1 MGQKVHPTGFRLGIT
16 EDWENQWYAEDNE
29 FAENVVE
36 DKKIRDEI
44 MDQYP
49 NALISEI
56 IIKRFGNKIR
66 IDLSAARTGII
77 IGRGGKNIQ
86 QLREDLTDLVGHDE
100 IDINIEEVNN
110 PETQASLIS
119 QEVAQDLEQQVHHRR
134 AMKESIDNAMKKG
147 ALGVKV
153 EVAGRLGGADIAS
166 SEWYREGRIPL
177 HTLRADIDYGFTEAN
192 TKFGTI
198 GVKAWVFKGEEL

>member
-16 EDWENQWYAEDNE
+16 EDWDDKWYAEGDE
-29 FAENVVE
+29 YAANVVE
-36 DKKIRDEI
+36 DKKIRNEI

-56 IIKRFGNKIR
+56 VIKRFGNKIR
-66 IDLSAARTGII
+66 IDLSAARTGIV
-77 IGRGGKNIQ
+77 IGRGGKNIK
-86 QLREDLTDLVGHDE
+86 QLRKDLSDLVEHDE
-100 IDINIEEVNN
+100 IDINIEEVDE
-110 PETQASLIS
+110 PETEAPLIS
-119 QEVAQDLEQQVHHRR
+119 QEVARDLEQQVHHRR
-134 AMKESIDNAMKKG
+134 TMKEAIDNAMKKG

-153 EVAGRLGGADIAS
+153 EVSGRLGGSDIAS
-166 SEWYREGRIPL
+166 TEWYREGRIPL
-177 HTLRADIDYGFTEAN
+177 HTLRANIDYGFTEAL